1 MVGMNELP
9 ASPKKPSAASQEL
22 MLTSAQHAKLAA
34 FYARPDPSLSPEL
47 AQWRQRLA
55 HYHMSLSRTALKQ
68 EEAKVPHVVSDP
80 LAPCQA
86 ISR

>member
-1 MVGMNELP
+1 MPGMNELP

-22 MLTSAQHAKLAA
+22 MLTSEQHAKLAA

-55 HYHMSLSRTALKQ
+55 HYHMSLSRTVLKQ
-68 EEAKVPHVVSDP
+68 DEAKIPQVISAS
-80 LAPCQA
+80 LAPC
-86 ISR
+86 